1 MTPAWL
7 AIRFPDLALDAARR
21 GAEPD
26 PAPCAVIDRDAA
38 IPRVV
43 AACAAA
49 MKAGVRPGL
58 SQAAA
63 RALCPG
69 LRALPRDT
77 DAERVLRE
85 LLGEWAYGFSD
96 AVSLALHDAV
106 VLEIGAS
113 LTLFGGWPVVERR
126 LRAELAAL
134 GVRGTLAVAP
144 TPRAAWLFSALE
156 DGLVLDHPVPFQ
168 RALLQLPL
176 AALDI
181 DPERREALHGMGFRR
196 LRDLRALPR
205 AALARRAGQPLVDAL
220 DRLFGESAD
229 VLPRYRPPTRYAAG
243 LVFDGR
249 VESIEGL
256 RFPLRRLI
264 DDLARTLA
272 RRDGGVAGFEITLEH
287 DALPPTQVAVGLVE
301 PERDAGRLLELAFT
315 RMERV
320 TLPAPVA
327 GLRLAA
333 EALPPF
339 APPECD
345 LFERARQGG
354 LDWGQLVERLRAR
367 LGDGAVRTLSLVA
380 DHRPRAS
387 QRVRP
392 LDMSSRTA
400 NGATPTMA
408 ARAPKVAANA
418 PKPPTEAIPTTPRP
432 LWLLERPI
440 PLRSPPREL
449 LAGPERIESGWWDGA
464 DLRRDFY
471 LARLADGA
479 HAWISAAAGE
489 RDGFMLEGFAG

>member
-49 MKAGVRPGL
+49 VKAGVRPGL

-69 LRALPRDT
+69 LRALPRDA

-113 LTLFGGWPVVERR
+113 LRLFGGWPVVERR
-126 LRAELAAL
+126 LRAELAAI

-144 TPRAAWLFSALE
+144 TPRAAWLFAALE

-220 DRLFGESAD
+220 DRLFGEAAD
-229 VLPRYRPPTRYAAG
+229 VLPRYRPPTRYASG

-327 GLRLAA
+327 GLRLTA

-367 LGDGAVRTLSLVA
+367 LGDGAVRTLSMLS
-380 DHRPRAS
+380 DHRPRSS

-392 LDMSSRTA
+392 LEVVPR
-400 NGATPTMA
+400 ATTGMAATMA

-418 PKPPTEAIPTTPRP
+418 SKPPTEAIPTAPRP